1 MASPAADPQ
10 PKKRKVADAQDPSPS
25 SSNPA
30 PARLPSPAPPPPET
44 LGAVAPSTS
53 SPPPTETASQP
64 PEEVR
69 LQKLRNQEE
78 LRNVFQRYNR
88 IRKYIQEHKDGGLTP
103 ELEQDFLYLISA
115 SRGG

>member
-103 ELEQDFLYLISA
+103 ELGQDFLYLISA